1 MNEDRLR
8 FDLADLAGEVTPVD
22 LRDRALRTSRRI
34 GIQRAVTTSVAALVL
49 VAVATGTALAIR
61 PNGQANLPAPATSV
75 TSSAP
80 PVEVTPTPDPS
91 ASASASTS
99 HSTPPARPA
108 VLGGTRYYL
117 ELTDSGARI
126 HVVQTGRHEVNVVSL
141 GKDNCIANSIT
152 ISPDGKRLAWV
163 QGGTTDG
170 MNGTLVTSRIDG
182 TRRRTVATGIICLGP
197 RPLVWQGGD
206 LLMANTGTRSVLMD
220 MVAGKPH
227 NGDPGLETDR
237 CWSADGKWLAST
249 DSDTGKHWVTGK
261 GEVRQ
266 YTYTPPK
273 DEAANHDGWQPR
285 SVSVDG
291 RYVAIGWNGTDPS
304 RVDGSFAVVD
314 VTTSK
319 VVDLPGSGTVR
330 SILFT
335 RDGKAIVQ
343 RDKTLTVLDGDL
355 QQLGTV
361 TEPGSVRGQV
371 LLAYVP

>member
-8 FDLADLAGEVTPVD
+8 FDLADLADEVTPVD
-22 LRDRALRTSRRI
+22 LRDRALRTSRRL
-34 GIQRAVTTSVAALVL
+34 GIQRTVTTSVAALVMI
-49 VAVATGTALAIR
+49 AAATGTALAIR
-61 PNGQANLPAPATSV
+61 PDGQANLPAPATSV
-75 TSSAP
+75 TSSSP
-80 PVEVTPTPDPS
+80 PVEVTPTPESS
-91 ASASASTS
+91 ATASASTS
-99 HSTPPARPA
+99 HSTPPAKPA

-117 ELTDSGARI
+117 ELTDNEARI
-126 HVVQTGRHEVNVVSL
+126 HVVRSGRHEVNVLPL
-141 GKDNCIANSIT
+141 GKDDCVANSIT

-163 QGGTTDG
+163 QDANADG

-182 TRRRTVATGIICLGP
+182 TRQRTVATGIICLGP

-206 LLMANTGTRSVLMD
+206 LLMANTGTRSLLMD

-227 NGDPGLETDR
+227 NGDPGQETDR
-237 CWSADGKWLAST
+237 CWSADGEWLAST
-249 DSDTGKHWVTGK
+249 DSDAGKHWVTGN

-273 DEAANHDGWQPR
+273 DEAALHDGWQPR

-291 RYVAIGWNGTDPS
+291 RYVAVGWVGTDPS
-304 RVDGSFAVVD
+304 RQDGSFAVVD

-319 VVDLPGSGTVR
+319 LVDLPGSGTVR

-335 RDGKAIVQ
+335 LDGKVIVQ
-343 RDKTLTVLDGDL
+343 REKTLTVLDADF
-355 QQLGTV
+355 QQVGTV
-361 TEPGSVRGQV
+361 TEPASVRGQW